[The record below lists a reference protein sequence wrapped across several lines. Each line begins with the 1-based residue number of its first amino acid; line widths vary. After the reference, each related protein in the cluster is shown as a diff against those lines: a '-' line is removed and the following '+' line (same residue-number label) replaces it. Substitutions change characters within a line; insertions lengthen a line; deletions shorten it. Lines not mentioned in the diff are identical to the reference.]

1 MRMKNLCTADVIANH
16 RFKTEPCVQKPVCS
30 NTQSFFLPIFHRFTH
45 IFLIIFKNSEFVIE
59 TFNHSVLNI
68 YQKDNYLHLT
78 ILNEPIIN

>member
-45 IFLIIFKNSEFVIE
+45 IFLFLKTLNLSLKLLIILFLISIKR
-59 TFNHSVLNI
+59 T
-68 YQKDNYLHLT
+68 T
-78 ILNEPIIN
+78 IFTLPF